1 MSHRFFL
8 SQTPTEDTAR
18 LEGDEAR
25 HLARVMRAKPVILS
39 NYLTDKAHHGLLLFK
54 LSNATMSRYV
64 LVRSNRKLSLTSQ

>member
-25 HLARVMRAKPVILS
+25 HLARVMRAKIGDTVE
-39 NYLTDKAHHGLLLFK
+39 LFDGQGT
-54 LSNATMSRYV
+54 SWTATVQAIQRMT
-64 LVRSNRKLSLTSQ
+64 LIHI

>member
-25 HLARVMRAKPVILS
+25 HLARVMRAKTGDTVELFDGQSFLGRVTFIIDVRCNS
-39 NYLTDKAHHGLLLFK
+39 LLW
-54 LSNATMSRYV
+54 
-64 LVRSNRKLSLTSQ
+64 